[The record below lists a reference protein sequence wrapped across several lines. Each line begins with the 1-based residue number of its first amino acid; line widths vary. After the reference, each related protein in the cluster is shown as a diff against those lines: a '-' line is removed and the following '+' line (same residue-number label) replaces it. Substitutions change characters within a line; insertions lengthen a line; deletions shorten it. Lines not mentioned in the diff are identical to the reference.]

1 MLKAASFTK
10 DEKYFFL
17 RRLHSL
23 SGIVPIGAFFLE
35 HIYSNAISLK
45 GAGPYNEMV
54 EKLMGIP
61 FLPAIEIS
69 VIALPILFHA
79 ILGIVIYL
87 TSKNNVLQYRYFNNW
102 RYFFQRL
109 TGLIALIYI
118 GYHVWETRIHAVMS
132 GQHVS
137 FERMQ
142 ELLHTPWVFW
152 FYVVGVLSV
161 TYHFANGVWTSL
173 ITWGITVSPRSQRVS
188 TVVCAGMFFVL
199 SAVWMQ
205 ILFNFVGWI

>member
-1 MLKAASFTK
+1 MNFATFTQE
-10 DEKYFFL
+10 EKYFFL

-35 HIYSNAISLK
+35 HIYSNAISLQ
-45 GAGPYNEMV
+45 GAKAYNEMV
-54 EKLMGIP
+54 EKLAGIP
-61 FLPAIEIS
+61 YLPAIEIG

-87 TSKNNVLQYRYFNNW
+87 TSKNNVLQNRHFNNW

-109 TGLIALIYI
+109 TGLIALVYI
-118 GYHVWETRIHAVMS
+118 GYHVWETRIHAAMS

-142 ELLHTPWVFW
+142 EILQTPWVFW
-152 FYVVGVLSV
+152 FYVAGALSI
-161 TYHFANGVWTSL
+161 TYHFANGIWTFL
-173 ITWGITVSPRSQRVS
+173 ITWGVTISPRSQLIS
-188 TVVCAGMFFVL
+188 TYVCAVGFFVL
-199 SAVWMQ
+199 SGVWLQ
-205 ILFNFVGWI
+205 ILFHFGGWI